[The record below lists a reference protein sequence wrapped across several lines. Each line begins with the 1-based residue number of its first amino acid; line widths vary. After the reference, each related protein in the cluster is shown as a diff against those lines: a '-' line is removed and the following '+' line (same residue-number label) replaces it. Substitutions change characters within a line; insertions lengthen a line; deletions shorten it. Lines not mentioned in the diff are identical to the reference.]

1 MATGNSIYDIKGGF
15 LSSQLRVLNGALNPK
30 PNWQDR
36 LPEGEHGDL
45 SEGVLNQVL
54 YKLNVVAKRHQKL
67 VYSSQA
73 LRHVAEQI
81 DDLYQKKDD
90 DVEGITQE
98 DDVLRRGAN
107 LKDPQSIDLLPESYP
122 AEGGD
127 SEEDLEETRYQTL
140 RAKLANHSAAL
151 QAQRQ
156 RHAYYSQLKSLVAPF
171 ADPQRSVQP
180 NLVTKDGP
188 LAAELERTRLLAAK
202 LAYQIEKSK
211 FPDTDRMDED
221 DDEMEESVEDQLR
234 KILELAS

>member
-1 MATGNSIYDIKGGF
+1 MATGNSIYDIKKGF
-15 LSSQLRVLNGALNPK
+15 LSSQLRVLNGTLNPK
-30 PNWQDR
+30 AGWQDK

-90 DVEGITQE
+90 SVEGITQE

-107 LKDPQSIDLLPESYP
+107 LKDPQNIDLLPESYP
-122 AEGGD
+122 AEEKD
-127 SEEDLEETRYQTL
+127 SEEDLEEYQIL
-140 RAKLANHSAAL
+140 KAKLANHSAAL

-156 RHAYYSQLKSLVAPF
+156 RHAYYSQLKSLIAPF
-171 ADPQRSVQP
+171 ADPQQSVQP

-188 LAAELERTRLLAAK
+188 LATELERTRLLAAK

-221 DDEMEESVEDQLR
+221 EDDEIEESVEDQLR
-234 KILELAS
+234 KILEQAS

>member
-1 MATGNSIYDIKGGF
+1 MATGNSIYDIKKGF
-15 LSSQLRVLNGALNPK
+15 LSSQLRILDGALKPK
-30 PNWQDR
+30 ENWQEK

-90 DVEGITQE
+90 SEEGITRE

-107 LKDPQSIDLLPESYP
+107 LKDPQNIDLLPESYP
-122 AEGGD
+122 AEEKD
-127 SEEDLEETRYQTL
+127 SEEDLEEYQTL
-140 RAKLANHSAAL
+140 KAKLANHSAAL

-156 RHAYYSQLKSLVAPF
+156 RHAYYSQLKSLIAPF
-171 ADPQRSVQP
+171 ASPQQSVQP

-211 FPDTDRMDED
+211 FPNTDRMHEDD
-221 DDEMEESVEDQLR
+221 DDEMEESVGDRLR
-234 KILELAS
+234 MILEQAS

>member
-1 MATGNSIYDIKGGF
+1 MAAGNSIYDIKKGF
-15 LSSQLRVLNGALNPK
+15 LSSQLRILGGTLNPK
-30 PNWQDR
+30 AGWQDR
-36 LPEGEHGDL
+36 VPEGEHGDL

-90 DVEGITQE
+90 NVEGITQE

-107 LKDPQSIDLLPESYP
+107 LKDPQNIDLLPESYP
-122 AEGGD
+122 AEEKD
-127 SEEDLEETRYQTL
+127 SEEDLEEYQIL
-140 RAKLANHSAAL
+140 KAKLANHSAAL

-156 RHAYYSQLKSLVAPF
+156 RHAYYSQLKSLIAPF
-171 ADPQRSVQP
+171 ADPQQSVQP

-188 LAAELERTRLLAAK
+188 LATELERTRLLAAK

-221 DDEMEESVEDQLR
+221 EDDEIEESVEDQLR
-234 KILELAS
+234 KILEQAN

>member
-1 MATGNSIYDIKGGF
+1 MATGNSIYDIKKGF
-15 LSSQLRVLNGALNPK
+15 LSSQLRILDGALKPK
-30 PNWQDR
+30 ENWQDK

-90 DVEGITQE
+90 SEEGITRE

-107 LKDPQSIDLLPESYP
+107 LKDPQNIDLLPESYP
-122 AEGGD
+122 AEEKD
-127 SEEDLEETRYQTL
+127 SEEDLEEYQIL
-140 RAKLANHSAAL
+140 KAKLANHSAAL

-156 RHAYYSQLKSLVAPF
+156 RHAYYSQLKSLIAPF
-171 ADPQRSVQP
+171 ADPQQSVQP

-211 FPDTDRMDED
+211 FINIDRMDEDD
-221 DDEMEESVEDQLR
+221 DDEMEESVGDRLR
-234 KILELAS
+234 MILGQAS

>member
-1 MATGNSIYDIKGGF
+1 MAAGNSIYDIKKGF
-15 LSSQLRVLNGALNPK
+15 LSSQLRILNGALNPK
-30 PNWQDR
+30 ANWQDK

-90 DVEGITQE
+90 SMEGITQE
-98 DDVLRRGAN
+98 DNVLRRGTN
-107 LKDPQSIDLLPESYP
+107 LKDPQNIDLLPESYP
-122 AEGGD
+122 AEEED
-127 SEEDLEETRYQTL
+127 SEEDLEEYQTL
-140 RAKLANHSAAL
+140 KAKLANHSAAL
-151 QAQRQ
+151 QAQHQ
-156 RHAYYSQLKSLVAPF
+156 RHAYYSQLKSLIAPF
-171 ADPQRSVQP
+171 ADPQQSVQP

-188 LAAELERTRLLAAK
+188 LATELERTRLLAAK

-221 DDEMEESVEDQLR
+221 DDEAEESVEDQLR
-234 KILELAS
+234 KILEQAN